1 MNSYPRRK
9 FLRLAAGVPAG
20 LLAGKALAACSPTSS
35 STTGGDTGS
44 APVAGTAAGVSSKP
58 IKLGFIALTDCASI
72 VMAQEL
78 GYFKERGLN
87 VEVIKQASWP
97 ATRDN
102 LLSGQIDGAHALF
115 SLPISLAAG
124 IGGKPDQVLK
134 IAMVINNNGQAITLE
149 KSLSSAGYGD
159 LDKAKAALSAKKD
172 LSLAMT
178 FPGGTHDTWLRYW
191 LKAAKIENKNVIP
204 IPPPQMVANM
214 KVGTMGG
221 FCVGE
226 PWGAQAVT
234 EDIGFTAINTQDIWQ
249 HHPEKALVVNPT
261 FAESR
266 KEDLKAVMGA
276 ILKASKWLDQPEN
289 RAKAAQT
296 IGVPAYVG
304 AAPEVIEGRMLGK
317 YDLGAGLGSKTYGDD
332 RMVFFRN
339 GATNALRSSHVYW
352 FLTQYQ
358 RFGLLKEAPPY
369 QEIADR
375 LLLKDLYRQVAD
387 AEKITVPDDDMAPFE
402 VKLDQVEFDPGKP
415 EVEAQRL

>member
-1 MNSYPRRK
+1 
-9 FLRLAAGVPAG
+9 
-20 LLAGKALAACSPTSS
+20 
-35 STTGGDTGS
+35 
-44 APVAGTAAGVSSKP
+44 
-58 IKLGFIALTDCASI
+58 
-72 VMAQEL
+72 MAQEL

-102 LLSGQIDGAHALF
+102 LLSGQIDGAHCLF
-115 SLPISLAAG
+115 SMPVSLAAG

-134 IAMVINNNGQAITLE
+134 IAMVISNNGQAITLE

-159 LDKAKAALSAKKD
+159 LDKARAALSAKKD
-172 LSLAMT
+172 LTLAMT

-191 LKAAKIENKNVIP
+191 LKAAKIDNKNIIP

-221 FCVGE
+221 FSVGE
-226 PWGAQAVT
+226 PWNAQAVT
-234 EDIGFTAINTQDIWQ
+234 EGIGFTTINSQDIWK

-266 KEDLKAVMGA
+266 AEDLKAVMGA
-276 ILKASKWLDQPEN
+276 VLNASKWLDQPEN

-317 YDLGAGLGSKTYGDD
+317 YDLGADLGSKAYGDD
-332 RMVFFRN
+332 RMVFFRD
-339 GATNALRSSHVYW
+339 GAVNAPRNSFVIWWLA
-352 FLTQYQ
+352 QYQ
-358 RFGLLKEAPPY
+358 RFGLLKESPPY
-369 QEIADR
+369 REIADR
-375 LLLKDLYRQVAD
+375 LLLRDLYREVAD
-387 AEKITVPDDDMAPFE
+387 AEKIAVPDDDMAPFE
-402 VKLDQVEFDPGKP
+402 VKLDQIEFDPARP
-415 EVEAQRL
+415 EAEAQRV

>member
-1 MNSYPRRK
+1 MNTYPRRK
-9 FLRLAAGVPAG
+9 FLRIAAGVPAG
-20 LLAGKALAACSPTSS
+20 LLAGKALAACSPGS
-35 STTGGDTGS
+35 STTDGDANAS
-44 APVAGTAAGVSSKP
+44 PAAATAAGMSGAP

-102 LLSGQIDGAHALF
+102 LLSGQIDGAHCLF
-115 SLPISLAAG
+115 SMPVSLAAG
-124 IGGKPDQVLK
+124 IGGQPEQVLK
-134 IAMVINNNGQAITLE
+134 IAMVLSNNGQGITLE
-149 KSLSSAGYGD
+149 KSLSAAGYGD
-159 LDKAKAALSAKKD
+159 LAKANSVLSAKKD

-191 LKAAKIENKNVIP
+191 LKAAKIENKNIIP

-221 FCVGE
+221 FSVGE
-226 PWGAQAVT
+226 PWNAQAVT
-234 EDIGFTAINTQDIWQ
+234 EGIGFTGINSQDIWM
-249 HHPEKALVVNPT
+249 HHPEKALVVNPA

-266 KEDLKAVMGA
+266 KEDLKALMGA
-276 ILKASKWLDQPEN
+276 ILKASEWLDHPEN
-289 RAKAAQT
+289 RARAAQT
-296 IGVPAYVG
+296 IGVPGYVG

-317 YDLGAGLGSKTYGDD
+317 YDLGADLGSKTYAED

-352 FLTQYQ
+352 FLTQFQ

-375 LLLKDLYRQVAD
+375 LLLKDLYQEVAD
-387 AEKITVPDDDMAPFE
+387 AERITVPDDDMAPFE

-415 EVEAQRL
+415 EVEAQRA